1 MNKNLTFGLFMDFL
15 ALPQFLL
22 LFPMGLGKPLS
33 KASSGQALGERGNQL
48 SSARRFLPALETD
61 LLDPEAVLANEAFP
75 KGSPRPDF
83 FGTLNRP
90 RHRQAGWKNF
100 RADTFDAVPAHKS

>member
-1 MNKNLTFGLFMDFL
+1 M
-15 ALPQFLL
+15 
-22 LFPMGLGKPLS
+22 
-33 KASSGQALGERGNQL
+33 
-48 SSARRFLPALETD
+48 ETH

-83 FGTLNRP
+83 FTTLNRP

-100 RADTFDAVPAHKS
+100 RADTFDADPAQESQTFFQI